1 MKWDIFSGRK
11 KEGEGS
17 IRDSINGLIKTIERF
32 APRKYRKERESLYYN
47 YQLLNAYLNPLFAL
61 LGVISRKQGVMGDR
75 EDFICEIF
83 LNLKDFYD
91 PKQRLSL
98 AEAIQNKNLKRKL
111 AQIFLIFYDK
121 KDIPKGELETY
132 LQNLTTNR

>member
-61 LGVISRKQGVMGDR
+61 LGVISRKQGVMSDR

-121 KDIPKGELETY
+121 KDIPKGEIETY